1 MKWFSLKESPWNR
14 RLINEDGARSE
25 GVDKITEDGTLVF
38 TDEASNICKELYG
51 ISVKEVPLSDMEDL
65 SKEMVAVGKRLVEKY
80 KNS

>member
-1 MKWFSLKESPWNR
+1 MVLLKESPWNR

-51 ISVKEVPLSDMEDL
+51 I
-65 SKEMVAVGKRLVEKY
+65 
-80 KNS
+80 